1 MRHSYTSHV
10 TRTEINLHAAE
21 TTTARALDYRR
32 AVLTFLG
39 SYLLIEIVAALCSI
53 LVAAI
58 THTNF
63 SGNHAD
69 VHNHA
74 FVTSER
80 FYPLINLI
88 SWMTFAGIYFRKP
101 ARRFSVAGE
110 AVRLGAF
117 WLALA
122 LPFDVI
128 FFILVKSPYSLSFHD
143 FYVGQ
148 VPWIYIVYAVLFV
161 SPLCYVV
168 LFRRRSLRGNA
179 ITR

>member
-1 MRHSYTSHV
+1 LV
-10 TRTEINLHAAE
+10 RTCSSKSS
-21 TTTARALDYRR
+21 R
-32 AVLTFLG
+32 
-39 SYLLIEIVAALCSI
+39 LCSI

-63 SGNHAD
+63 SGNHAN

-80 FYPLINLI
+80 FYPFINII
-88 SWMTFAGIYFRKP
+88 SWMAFAAIYFRKP
-101 ARRFSVAGE
+101 AAKWSRMNE

-122 LPFDVI
+122 LPFDVV

-148 VPWIYIVYAVLFV
+148 VPWIYIV
-161 SPLCYVV
+161 
-168 LFRRRSLRGNA
+168 
-179 ITR
+179 

>member
-1 MRHSYTSHV
+1 
-10 TRTEINLHAAE
+10 
-21 TTTARALDYRR
+21 
-32 AVLTFLG
+32 
-39 SYLLIEIVAALCSI
+39 
-53 LVAAI
+53 
-58 THTNF
+58 
-63 SGNHAD
+63 
-69 VHNHA
+69 
-74 FVTSER
+74 
-80 FYPLINLI
+80 
-88 SWMTFAGIYFRKP
+88 MTFAGIYFRKP